1 MKIKKNGKPDINS
14 DDIEKF
20 GIQEIERYFLGHT
33 RITTNLAQCDK
44 GQFWDGALY
53 LYKNGEGGKVKENY
67 IDKASVQSKGETVK
81 TIKTKRYSYNIDMED
96 LKAYMTDG
104 TVYFVTQIA
113 PNETKLFYRLLTPT
127 LCQNI
132 IRAHKGQLSAAV
144 QMYEMPADKECFA
157 DLLGVFCNDCK
168 KLATAVGKPSFNFQ
182 DIKKRNINTFTFCAP
197 SNTFNN
203 IAALEEYLI
212 NNEIYLYAQIDKELA
227 IDYPIAGAP
236 VTVGIGREI
245 DKEVKVNGEVFYRR
259 YTVTRFA
266 DHVVVSVGNCLM
278 LTLYIDAENNSK
290 SQMTFKQ
297 HAKFLHDAV
306 REMEFILAINKYK
319 HIDVGGLIINIHS
332 RRNDLIRRYK
342 AEVGDWKLLR
352 DILDRLHVRKDLD
365 LSVLKENDYASIAAL
380 CDTMGRNKPITLKDP
395 ETSVTTLRIGNLT
408 LLLWIYVGKDNK
420 CMFGDFFDDSA
431 RLYYKINED
440 ANVEASHFSYLTEDY
455 LNKIDNIP
463 FGYVV
468 EHYKQK
474 ETANPYIRDM
484 ATVDATAWLHIC
496 DRMPESDR
504 KTEILQSAACL
515 YQWLIDTEADAETKV
530 LLTIDLMQTYKRM
543 RGLNDVE
550 KTQLTD
556 ICDDALTTNIAK
568 SAITL
573 LLGDADSF
581 QNYYNTLTPEEQKA
595 IDDDPISFFKIMEN
609 KK

>member
-1 MKIKKNGKPDINS
+1 MKIKKNGKPDLDS
-14 DDIEKF
+14 DDIEEF
-20 GIQEIERYFLGHT
+20 GIQEIEQYFKGHS
-33 RITTNLAQCDK
+33 RVKTNLAKCDK
-44 GQFWDGALY
+44 GQFWDGALF
-53 LYKNGEGGKVKENY
+53 LYKEGGKIKENY
-67 IDKASVQSKGETVK
+67 VDKVSVQSKGETVK
-81 TIKTKRYSYNIDMED
+81 SIKVKKYSYDIDMED

-104 TVYFVTQIA
+104 TIYFVTQIA
-113 PNETKLFYRLLTPT
+113 PTETKLFYRLLTPT

-132 IRAHKGQLSAAV
+132 MRAHEGQKTAAV
-144 QMYEMPADKECFA
+144 QMYEIPDDKEGFA

-168 KLATAVGKPSFNFQ
+168 KLATAIGKPSFNFQ
-182 DIKKRNINTFTFCAP
+182 DLKKRNINTFTFCAP

-212 NNEIYLYAQIDKELA
+212 NNDIYIYAQIDKELA
-227 IDYPIAGAP
+227 IDYPIAGEP
-236 VTVGIGREI
+236 VNFGIGREI
-245 DKEVKVNGEVFYRR
+245 VREVKVNDDVFYLS
-259 YTVTRFA
+259 YNVTRFA
-266 DHVVVSVGNCLM
+266 DHVVVSVGNCLT
-278 LTLYIDAENNSK
+278 LTLYYDAENNSK
-290 SQMTFKQ
+290 SKMTFKQ

-306 REMEFILAINKYK
+306 REMEFILAINKFK
-319 HIDVGGLIINIHS
+319 HIDVGGLTININS
-332 RRNDLIRRYK
+332 RRNDLISRYK

-352 DILDRLHVRKDLD
+352 GILDRLHVRKDLD
-365 LSVLKENDYASIAAL
+365 LSVLKESDYTSIGAL
-380 CDTMGRNKPITLKDP
+380 CETIGKNKPITLTDT
-395 ETSVTTLRIGNLT
+395 ETSVTTLSIGNLN

-431 RLYYKINED
+431 RLYYKIND
-440 ANVEASHFSYLTEDY
+440 NANVEASHFSCLTEDY

-463 FGYVV
+463 FEDVV

-484 ATVDATAWLHIC
+484 ATYDATAWLHIC

-504 KTEILQSAACL
+504 KTEILQSAAYL
-515 YQWLIDTEADAETKV
+515 YQWLIDTETDAETKV

-550 KTQLTD
+550 RTQLTD

-573 LLGDADSF
+573 LLDDADSF

-595 IDDDPISFFKIMEN
+595 IDDDPISFFKVMEN